1 MSRTAKTHRLTALE
15 VKKFADSGVKTP
27 LHDGGGLYLRRRNS
41 ALLWSLRLT
50 DPLTSAEQ
58 WHRLFPDDPQG
69 GYPHKGLA
77 EARAEARRLWSTR
90 SNGVDPRVERRRHAD
105 AQREAHSQASLA
117 AERRITL

>member
-15 VKKFADSGVKTP
+15 VKKFAESGVKTP
-27 LHDGGGLYLRRRNS
+27 LHDGGGLYLRRRS
-41 ALLWSLRLT
+41 STLLWSLRLT

-90 SNGVDPRVERRRHAD
+90 SNGVDRTCRTSAACRRTAR
-105 AQREAHSQASLA
+105 S
-117 AERRITL
+117 T